1 MNTSPRR
8 LSFVATIAESARQTA
23 SSLLRDRMVWILI
36 VSSLALAA
44 LGFVLGPRAE
54 ERLGGR
60 KLFCLLAW
68 WLQGT
73 VLVPWTTLYLG
84 ISTVH
89 GSIEDRTFQYTF
101 LRPVDRGALLL
112 GKWVGVCL
120 VAVPL
125 AVFGVL
131 VLFAALA
138 SRPGLWPD
146 GVEWTLPWSFALVLS
161 VGAATYAAVAM
172 LFGAWFRRPLVM
184 AALFVV
190 GLQTLT
196 ANLDVSAGLRRITVI
211 DPMRRMLLDSIEP
224 EPSLVRQ
231 LWPAERDFRSEH
243 VGTPMRDLAVL
254 AAVCAA
260 IAAWLYRRT
269 EYDSRERE

>member
-1 MNTSPRR
+1 MSAPSKR
-8 LSFVATIAESARQTA
+8 LSFFATIVESARQTA
-23 SSLLRDRMVWILI
+23 STLLRDRMVWIL
-36 VSSLALAA
+36 VGSSLALAG
-44 LGFVLGPRAE
+44 LGFVVGPRAE

-60 KLFCLLAW
+60 RLFCLLAW

-89 GSIEDRTFQYTF
+89 GAIEDRTFQYTF

-120 VAVPL
+120 IAVPL
-125 AVFGVL
+125 AVCGTA
-131 VLFAALA
+131 VLFGAVAV
-138 SRPGLWPD
+138 RPGLWPD
-146 GVEWTLPWSFALVLS
+146 GIDWNLPRAFALVLAI
-161 VGAATYAAVAM
+161 GAATYAAIAM

-211 DPMRRMLLDSIEP
+211 DPMRRLLLDEIEP
-224 EPSLVRQ
+224 EPRLVRE
-231 LWPAERDFRSEH
+231 LWPAERDYRSDH
-243 VGTPMRDLAVL
+243 VGTPVRDLLVL
-254 AAVCAA
+254 TVVCAA
-260 IAAWLYRRT
+260 LGAWIYRRT